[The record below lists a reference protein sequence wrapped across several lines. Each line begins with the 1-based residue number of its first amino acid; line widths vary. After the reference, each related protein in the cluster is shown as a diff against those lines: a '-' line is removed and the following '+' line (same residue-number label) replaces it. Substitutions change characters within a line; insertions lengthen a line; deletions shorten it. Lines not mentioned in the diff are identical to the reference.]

1 MIGVL
6 LGAGLIQQQI
16 LRSSNSYSSEQSE
29 KKKQYYKLLKLKPMM
44 IQITE
49 LVSSDIES
57 DIMINASMIKKV
69 ERGFDNFGPYN
80 KDEWSTITFVDDDY
94 VRVKMSIEQLQHT
107 IWREEEINK
116 K

>member
-1 MIGVL
+1 MIGL
-6 LGAGLIQQQI
+6 LGLHI
-16 LRSSNSYSSEQSE
+16 LQNGTMNSFRSRSEE
-29 KKKQYYKLLKLKPMM
+29 TKKKKQYYKLLNNKPMM

-94 VRVKMSIEQLQHT
+94 LKVKMSIEQLQHT

>member
-1 MIGVL
+1 MIPFL
-6 LGAGLIQQQI
+6 ASHMFQQQ
-16 LRSSNSYSSEQSE
+16 SNWKRNSDSEE
-29 KKKQYYKLLKLKPMM
+29 TKKKKQYYKLLNNKPMM

-49 LVSSDIES
+49 LVSSEIES

-69 ERGFDNFGPYN
+69 ERGFDNCGPYN

-94 VRVKMSIEQLQHT
+94 LRVKMSIEELQHT

>member
-29 KKKQYYKLLKLKPMM
+29 TKKQYYKFLKLKPMM

-94 VRVKMSIEQLQHT
+94 LKVKMLIEQLQHT

>member
-1 MIGVL
+1 MIGL
-6 LGAGLIQQQI
+6 LGLHI
-16 LRSSNSYSSEQSE
+16 LQGGTMNSFRSRSEE
-29 KKKQYYKLLKLKPMM
+29 TKKKKQYYKLLNNKPMM

-94 VRVKMSIEQLQHT
+94 LRVKMSIEELQHT